1 MKSFLFRQNNISN
14 ITIDKNGWLFK
25 FQFKKKLGFFSLK
38 TPIMKEVSYSSK
50 APAVQYKRHRVYGIG
65 IINSNGEY
73 SGLAFFDP
81 FTRILIFSIIL
92 FGVFYAS
99 LNILEA
105 AIFSSMSYLLI
116 LFLSLDDDDTIL
128 NRCKSIFEAKR

>member
-1 MKSFLFRQNNISN
+1 MKSFLFKRNNISN

-25 FQFKKKLGFFSLK
+25 FCFKGNLGIFSLK

-50 APAVQYKRHRVYGIG
+50 APAVQYKRHCVYGIG

-99 LNILEA
+99 LSIVSGV
-105 AIFSSMSYLLI
+105 IFASLFYILI
-116 LFLSLDDDDTIL
+116 LFLSSEDDDKL
-128 NRCKSIFEAKR
+128 LCQCKLMFETDP